1 MARRALL
8 RASIVLVTLFLLIWA
23 AGNVFL
29 MTPLLRRI
37 LSSDPESLVV
47 SYDQAFMPWPGRVV
61 ARNLRLRTRD
71 SNVEFQ
77 IVLREVRLDV
87 SLVELL
93 SRRFHVRRLEGSG
106 LSFRLRERLLDSEV
120 ALAALH
126 PPIEGYPSPAM
137 RARVETPSRPS
148 PKAFRLVFSSIAI
161 EELHELWI
169 DSLRFSGSGRVAGAF
184 MLVSGTEAEVSPST
198 LTFESGIVATGGDV
212 LFSTFTG
219 VVSARIP
226 RWSSPEF
233 PGNAVLGL
241 VDGDLCLN
249 AAITRTAALS
259 ALFERAGGPPLA
271 NGSASVSLDARFEKG
286 KGNGRFGAEARN
298 VLVKLAAS
306 PFRFS
311 LSAHGPLPEIAL
323 EHQRFTNARGRLTL
337 DGRANT
343 PDAPPFRAV
352 AAVLGDADLKTAS
365 LSGSFGGWASDARP
379 IVSLTGLSLPFFA
392 KGILKLDEPLT
403 TRFHIAVSPGLLGIS
418 RLDAKGGGFRLSGE
432 LSMKS
437 PPGRKAGGPTRFA
450 LLLENRLKDLGLD
463 GTGAGEPKIRV
474 FGVHRWFE
482 NRDVLSKPVVRVST
496 AQRGTRIAMSRP

>member
-1 MARRALL
+1 MARRVLL
-8 RASIVLVTLFLLIWA
+8 RTLIALASLFLLVWL

-29 MTPLLRRI
+29 ATPLLRRL

-47 SYDQAFMPWPGRVV
+47 SYDRAFMPWPGRVV
-61 ARNLRLRTRD
+61 ARNVRLRTRD

-77 IVLREVRLDV
+77 IVLRDARLDV
-87 SLVELL
+87 SLVALL

-137 RARVETPSRPS
+137 RARVETPSQPS
-148 PKAFRLVFSSIAI
+148 PKAFRLIFSSIAI
-161 EELHELWI
+161 EDLEELWI
-169 DSLRFSGSGRVAGAF
+169 NSLRFSGSGRVAGAF

-212 LFSTFTG
+212 LFSTFSG
-219 VVSARIP
+219 EVAARIP
-226 RWSSPEF
+226 RWSSPKH

-249 AAITRTAALS
+249 AAITRTSALS
-259 ALFERAGGPPLA
+259 ALFESAGGPPLA
-271 NGSASVSLDARFEKG
+271 SGSASVSLDAKFEKG
-286 KGNGRFGAEARN
+286 HGNGRFGAETRN
-298 VLVKLAAS
+298 VLVKLASS

-311 LSAHGPLPEIAL
+311 LSAHGPLPEIDL
-323 EHQRFTNARGRLTL
+323 ERQRFRNARARLTL
-337 DGRANT
+337 DGSASA

-352 AAVLGDADLKTAS
+352 ASVRGDADLKTAR

-403 TRFHIAVSPGLLGIS
+403 TRFHIAVAPRHLAIS
-418 RLDAKGGGFRLSGE
+418 RLDATGGGFRLSGE
-432 LSMKS
+432 LSMRS
-437 PPGRKAGGPTRFA
+437 PPGRNTSGPTRFA

-463 GTGAGEPKIRV
+463 GTEGGAPKIRV

-482 NRDVLSKPVVRVST
+482 NRDVLSKPVVRVSK
-496 AQRGTRIAMSRP
+496 ARGGTRIAT